1 MHLHKLHM
9 LLNVY
14 VSLLN
19 PPTTH
24 IRNKPL
30 STPARLVAL
39 KDLQQGQ
46 QPTENWCCFLWNPW
60 WTPRGSLDDALWRWI
75 SPKHMVFHIAFDPS
89 PDVSMV
95 TILFFSAPNM
105 KSCKCSLAPILGQLD
120 SATKSRNL
128 QTSPGK
134 KKQDT
139 GHATHEFLFFSEH
152 GKTCATVN
160 PCKSMEIQ
168 CHKPTTNGD
177 ENG

>member
-46 QPTENWCCFLWNPW
+46 QPTENWCCFLWNPR

-75 SPKHMVFHIAFDPS
+75 SPKHIIFHIAFDPS
-89 PDVSMV
+89 PDVSIV

-160 PCKSMEIQ
+160 PCKSIKIQ
-168 CHKPTTNGD
+168 RHKPTTNGD